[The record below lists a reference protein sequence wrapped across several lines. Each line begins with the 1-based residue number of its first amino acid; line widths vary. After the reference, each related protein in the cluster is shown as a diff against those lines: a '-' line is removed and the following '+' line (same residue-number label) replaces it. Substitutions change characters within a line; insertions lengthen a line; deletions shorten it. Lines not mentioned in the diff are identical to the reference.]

1 MILYVNSHSK
11 FTTIFFYSCAQRM
24 PLTSLWRHKWRP
36 CIHTCGWVMSY
47 ITYIYPTYHRSGNFH
62 VKHNLREKFVFLNFH
77 CFIWSTKFFW
87 WLTIAIWMSAWG
99 VPTGL
104 LPATRRAKKQDIYPV
119 ECGLAHKLIHWSLL
133 RNFIFRVLNFRGWSR
148 PQNYFNSKI
157 FPIYGSIVLSLQ
169 QVGLLGKLLWISRF
183 CGCSL
188 REIWG
193 HGILWHGKSEQSTK
207 IVVFTNP
214 RNFSPSKGFHYI
226 QLVILQWLLPVVLS
240 PLQNEYLHQPLELV
254 RVVQTC
260 LYREAELVERQEQLN
275 VCVMNSQ
282 WITSPQI

>member
-104 LPATRRAKKQDIYPV
+104 LPATRRAKKQDIYPM
-119 ECGLAHKLIHWSLL
+119 ECGLVHKLIHWSLL
-133 RNFIFRVLNFRGWSR
+133 RNFIFCVFNFCGWSQL
-148 PQNYFNSKI
+148 QNYFNSEI
-157 FPIYGSIVLSLQ
+157 FLIYGTLLS
-169 QVGLLGKLLWISRF
+169 
-183 CGCSL
+183 
-188 REIWG
+188 
-193 HGILWHGKSEQSTK
+193 TM
-207 IVVFTNP
+207 
-214 RNFSPSKGFHYI
+214 
-226 QLVILQWLLPVVLS
+226 
-240 PLQNEYLHQPLELV
+240 LHLAL
-254 RVVQTC
+254 
-260 LYREAELVERQEQLN
+260 
-275 VCVMNSQ
+275 
-282 WITSPQI
+282 I